1 MAVSLQDRTS
11 EFHTLTTSASKRLAR
26 AGGPSSAHQRL
37 LQATPPP
44 PSSASSSSSAKHAR
58 RGEFARRAAAIG
70 KSITDTMGK
79 LERLAQRIP
88 STQTLPFPTP
98 PFPTPHSPPPFPG
111 PKRLM
116 WQTVAKRKALFDD
129 KPVEIAE
136 LTYVIKQD
144 LSAINSNISALQAFA
159 RTQQQQQAASSS
171 SSSPA
176 AAASPAATEHSRN
189 VVVMLQGKL
198 ADVSVG
204 FKEVLEVRTRNIQ
217 ASRARTEQF
226 VSGVRPAS
234 PAAASALNPAS
245 HSPLY
250 HTPSAT
256 PQPPSH
262 PHPHPHHHQH
272 SPNGDLLSLDVPPP
286 ASSAQQLAL
295 LEEGGGQGTYIQARG
310 EAIEAI
316 ERTITELGGIFGQ
329 LAQMVG
335 EQRDMIQ
342 RIDAETEDVVANVE
356 GGQRE
361 LFKYFARV
369 SSNRWLVIKM
379 FGVLMIFFLLWVLV
393 S

>member
-11 EFHTLTTSASKRLAR
+11 EFHTLTTAVSKKLKGRTN
-26 AGGPSSAHQRL
+26 AHQRL
-37 LQATPPP
+37 LAEEP
-44 PSSASSSSSAKHAR
+44 AAR
-58 RGEFARRAAAIG
+58 PKNPRGEFARRAADIG
-70 KSITDTMGK
+70 RAITDTMGK
-79 LERLAQRIP
+79 LERLAM
-88 STQTLPFPTP
+88 L
-98 PFPTPHSPPPFPG
+98 
-111 PKRLM
+111 
-116 WQTVAKRKALFDD
+116 AKRKTLFDD

-144 LSAINSNISALQAFA
+144 LSAINSQISSLQAFVKA
-159 RTQQQQQAASSS
+159 QQSPSAS
-171 SSSPA
+171 A
-176 AAASPAATEHSRN
+176 GEHSKN

-204 FKEVLEVRTRNIQ
+204 FKEVLEVRTKNIQ
-217 ASRARTEQF
+217 ASRARTEKF

-234 PAAASALNPAS
+234 PPSVLNGNS

-250 HTPSAT
+250 GTPSST
-256 PQPPSH
+256 PQPKG
-262 PHPHPHHHQH
+262 
-272 SPNGDLLSLDVPPP
+272 GDLLTLDPP
-286 ASSAQQLAL
+286 AQSSAQQLAM
-295 LEEGGGQGTYIQARG
+295 LEEGGQGSYIQARG

-335 EQRDMIQ
+335 EQREMIQ
-342 RIDAETEDVVANVE
+342 RIDHETEDVVANVE

-361 LFKYFARV
+361 LLKYFARV
-369 SSNRWLVIKM
+369 SSNRWLMVKM

>member
-1 MAVSLQDRTS
+1 M
-11 EFHTLTTSASKRLAR
+11 
-26 AGGPSSAHQRL
+26 
-37 LQATPPP
+37 
-44 PSSASSSSSAKHAR
+44 
-58 RGEFARRAAAIG
+58 
-70 KSITDTMGK
+70 
-79 LERLAQRIP
+79 
-88 STQTLPFPTP
+88 
-98 PFPTPHSPPPFPG
+98 
-111 PKRLM
+111 
-116 WQTVAKRKALFDD
+116 AKRKALFDD

-144 LSAINSNISALQAFA
+144 LSSINSQIGALQGFV
-159 RTQQQQQAASSS
+159 RGQNSSS
-171 SSSPA
+171 SA
-176 AAASPAATEHSRN
+176 AQEHSKN

-204 FKEVLEVRTRNIQ
+204 FKEVLEVRTKNIQ
-217 ASRARTEQF
+217 ASRARTEKF
-226 VSGVRPAS
+226 VSGVRPVS
-234 PAAASALNPAS
+234 PAPGALNTS

-250 HTPSAT
+250 ATPSST
-256 PQPPSH
+256 PQPPPGS
-262 PHPHPHHHQH
+262 
-272 SPNGDLLSLDVPPP
+272 SDLLTLDPP
-286 ASSAQQLAL
+286 ATSSAQQLAL

-342 RIDAETEDVVANVE
+342 RIDHETEDVVVNVE

-361 LFKYFARV
+361 LLKYFARV
-369 SSNRWLVIKM
+369 SSNRWLVVKM

>member
-1 MAVSLQDRTS
+1 MTLSIQDRTS
-11 EFHTLTTSASKRLAR
+11 EFHTLTSTVSKRLAR
-26 AGGPSSAHQRL
+26 SGPSSAHQRL
-37 LQATPPP
+37 LDGHDSQQQRN
-44 PSSASSSSSAKHAR
+44 HA
-58 RGEFARRAAAIG
+58 RGEFARRAADIG
-70 KSITDTMGK
+70 RSITDTMGK
-79 LERLAQRIP
+79 LERLAM
-88 STQTLPFPTP
+88 L
-98 PFPTPHSPPPFPG
+98 
-111 PKRLM
+111 
-116 WQTVAKRKALFDD
+116 AKRKALFDD

-144 LSAINSNISALQAFA
+144 LSSINSQISALQTFV
-159 RTQQQQQAASSS
+159 RGQQNSSIVSAAQ
-171 SSSPA
+171 
-176 AAASPAATEHSRN
+176 EHSKN

-204 FKEVLEVRTRNIQ
+204 FKEVLEVRTKNIQ
-217 ASRARTEQF
+217 ASRARTEKF
-226 VSGVRPAS
+226 VSGVRPVS
-234 PAAASALNPAS
+234 PAPGSALNTS

-250 HTPSAT
+250 ATPSST
-256 PQPPSH
+256 PQPPPPGST
-262 PHPHPHHHQH
+262 
-272 SPNGDLLSLDVPPP
+272 DLLTLDPP
-286 ASSAQQLAL
+286 ASSSAQQLAL

-342 RIDAETEDVVANVE
+342 RIDHETEDVVANVE

-361 LFKYFARV
+361 LLKYFARV
-369 SSNRWLVIKM
+369 SSNRWLVVKM